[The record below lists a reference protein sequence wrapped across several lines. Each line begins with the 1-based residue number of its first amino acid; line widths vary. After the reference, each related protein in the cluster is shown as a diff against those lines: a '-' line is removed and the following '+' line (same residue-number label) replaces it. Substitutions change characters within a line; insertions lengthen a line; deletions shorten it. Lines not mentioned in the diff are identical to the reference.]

1 MKNQK
6 NALLFIFI
14 TLLIDCTGI
23 GIIIPV
29 TPKLIQELIGGDI
42 SQASKYGG
50 WLAFAY
56 GIMQF
61 LFSSV
66 LGGLSD
72 RYGRRPVL
80 LISLLGLG
88 IDYIFLA
95 FAPTIFWLFV
105 GRIIAGISGASF
117 TTASAYILWPT
128 SLR

>member
-42 SQASKYGG
+42 SEASKYGG

-72 RYGRRPVL
+72 RFGRRPVL

-105 GRIIAGISGASF
+105 GRIIAGIS
-117 TTASAYILWPT
+117 
-128 SLR
+128 